1 MKKEDYKA
9 IMQNLT
15 LVTQLGLTMV
25 GCILFCGAI
34 GYYIDK
40 WLGIK
45 GPFTVVF
52 LILGVIGGA
61 YTGYRQIKEVLDI
74 DKDDSTRN
82 GK

>member
-1 MKKEDYKA
+1 ME
-9 IMQNLT
+9 NLT

-25 GCILFCGAI
+25 GCVLFCFAI
-34 GYYIDK
+34 GYYLDK

-52 LILGVIGGA
+52 LILGIIGGA

-74 DKDDSTRN
+74 DNDDSTRN